1 MFILELPNVESALI
15 EREDSSIDKDSIIE
29 LWLFGAIGIAS
40 AFTACVDCFEYI
52 QFGRHFGRDFQ
63 TSQLA
68 LNCAR
73 LRLTRW
79 GKSVNIYDDPK
90 LGRQDATTAEIQLA
104 KNALLQILVLF
115 ADTESIS
122 KKYKL
127 TAKAGE
133 DLSAYSTSD
142 MDPMMVALDN
152 QMKGLA
158 IQRQKKGRFLKLT
171 SWALYHRSA
180 LKDLLEQTVLL
191 LDEIERLFPAPQ
203 ARTTFVQQ
211 EAAAIGDK
219 QSLELIVDVATG
231 VDSLLQK
238 TVKDA
243 IAGHQY
249 SYITFGG
256 KGLAGDAYSSDWK
269 DGAIG
274 ASHKYDGIKVE
285 EGGKGLLGNKY
296 GGKDFFDD

>member
-1 MFILELPNVESALI
+1 MAEPFGIVS
-15 EREDSSIDKDSIIE
+15 
-29 LWLFGAIGIAS
+29 GAIGIAS

-79 GKSVNIYDDPK
+79 GESVNIYDDPQ
-90 LGRQDATTAEIQLA
+90 LGREDATTAEIQLV

-122 KKYKL
+122 KEYKL
-127 TAKAGE
+127 AAKAGE
-133 DLSAYSTSD
+133 DLSAYSTED
-142 MDPMMVALDN
+142 MDPKMIALDN
-152 QMKGLA
+152 KMKGLA
-158 IQRQKKGRFLKLT
+158 IQRQKRGRFLKLA
-171 SWALYHRSA
+171 SWALYHRST
-180 LKDLLEQTVLL
+180 LKDLLEQIASL

-203 ARTTFVQQ
+203 ARTTLLQE

-219 QSLELIVDVATG
+219 QALKLLEDVATS

-238 TVKDA
+238 TVKEV

-249 SYITFGG
+249 SNIGI
-256 KGLAGDAYSSDWK
+256 KGQAHTGDAYSSDWSR
-269 DGAIG
+269 GAIG
-274 ASHKYDGIKVE
+274 SSHKYESIEVDGKALI
-285 EGGKGLLGNKY
+285 GNKY
-296 GGKDFFDD
+296 GGKDFYD

>member
-1 MFILELPNVESALI
+1 MAEPFGIVS
-15 EREDSSIDKDSIIE
+15 
-29 LWLFGAIGIAS
+29 GAIGIAS

-63 TSQLA
+63 TSQLT

-79 GKSVNIYDDPK
+79 GESVNIYDDPK
-90 LGRQDATTAEIQLA
+90 LGRQDATAAEIQLA
-104 KNALLQILVLF
+104 KDVLLQILVLF

-133 DLSAYSTSD
+133 DLSAYSTGD
-142 MDPMMVALDN
+142 MDPKIVALDN
-152 QMKGLA
+152 KMKGLA
-158 IQRQKKGRFLKLT
+158 IQRQKRGRFLKLT
-171 SWALYHRSA
+171 SWALYHRST
-180 LKDLLEQTVLL
+180 LKDLLEQIASL

-203 ARTTFVQQ
+203 ARTTLVQQ

-219 QSLELIVDVATG
+219 QALKLLEDIATG
-231 VDSLLQK
+231 IDSLLQK
-238 TVKDA
+238 TVKEV

-249 SYITFGG
+249 SNIGI
-256 KGLAGDAYSSDWK
+256 KGQAHTGDAYSSDWSK
-269 DGAIG
+269 GTIG
-274 ASHKYDGIKVE
+274 ASHNYDGIEVE
-285 EGGKGLLGNKY
+285 EGGKALIGNKY
-296 GGKDFFDD
+296 GGKDFYD